1 MSQTRWISGFVLLA
15 ALSALSTPLGAETLR
30 RPTPTVVGAVSHL
43 LLPTSANVNGQFGAV
58 FKTKVSIFNPTTYDY
73 TIRAG
78 LSTQDGEIASSSIT
92 IFSGETVTFGN
103 FLSDVFG
110 YYGAGAIDLDSGND
124 AYRFIVSA
132 QVYVDTGAGRYTTS
146 VQFADDLGA
155 ITPDRPGYA
164 VGISVNSNF
173 RTNIGCAS
181 NSSAPQ
187 VITLRAFDRDFFL
200 GRGRTRHH
208 RVDNDRVLAAMH
220 DRLDALRH
228 RELAHVNRMTDREV
242 FQVDL
247 DELGQVGRQTLD
259 LDLVHRVIHQRRGQL
274 DRRRDFLVHEVQRH
288 LHVDLLVGG
297 DALEVDVI
305 DLLLPRV
312 HVHRA

>member
-1 MSQTRWISGFVLLA
+1 MSQTRWISGFVLLS

-187 VITLRAFDRDFFL
+187 LITLRAFDRDFFL
-200 GRGRTRHH
+200 VGDPFSFTIGGFGWAQYSIRVPLNNGGIIFEATRNA
-208 RVDNDRVLAAMH
+208 VCFAVEVNNVSNDGTYQLAIP
-220 DRLDALRH
+220 
-228 RELAHVNRMTDREV
+228 
-242 FQVDL
+242 F
-247 DELGQVGRQTLD
+247 
-259 LDLVHRVIHQRRGQL
+259 
-274 DRRRDFLVHEVQRH
+274 
-288 LHVDLLVGG
+288 
-297 DALEVDVI
+297 
-305 DLLLPRV
+305 
-312 HVHRA
+312 